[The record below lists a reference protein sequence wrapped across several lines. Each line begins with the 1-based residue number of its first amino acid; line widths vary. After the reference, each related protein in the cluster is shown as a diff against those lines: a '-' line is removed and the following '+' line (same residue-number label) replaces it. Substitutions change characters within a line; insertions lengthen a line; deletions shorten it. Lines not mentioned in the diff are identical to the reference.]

1 MRSIP
6 WIKLS
11 REEKMKA
18 PSSTYRHWKIWTVVR
33 SRARYS
39 LGECPRIFLLPA
51 VNLVPVTDHTVQ
63 TSMPASFHAT
73 SSVSAKADTRNRK
86 STGAML
92 SPCRTPTVWG
102 SSTTSFSIL
111 RTMRF
116 WYMCATAATK
126 CGGAPYRSRMSR
138 RMLWGCV
145 VSFDKINKSYMG
157 WQIVIFS

>member
-1 MRSIP
+1 MRLIP

-18 PSSTYRHWKIWTVVR
+18 PSSTYRHWKISTAVR

-39 LGECPRIFLLPA
+39 LGECPCIFPLPA
-51 VNLVPVTDHTVQ
+51 VNLVPVTYCTVQ

-73 SSVSAKADTRNRK
+73 SSVSAKADMRNRK

-92 SPCRTPTVWG
+92 SPCHTPTVWE

-111 RTMRF
+111 RTTMRS
-116 WYMCATAATK
+116 WYVRPIAATK
-126 CGGAPYRSRMSR
+126 LGGAPYRSRMSR
-138 RMLWGCV
+138 IMLWLA
-145 VSFDKINKSYMG
+145 VS
-157 WQIVIFS
+157 